1 MQNLYQL
8 YNIFLKQMTLKYLHR
23 AVLLLLWVLAFSS
36 CLNSS
41 ESEFE
46 FSHDAQIYSFSMESK
61 KDTTK
66 VLPGVKFTIDQLNSL
81 IFNQD
86 SLPYLFDVDSIS
98 LKVSGKTSYS
108 FSKIVINLQNG
119 DSTYLWNGE
128 DSVAFKRLESI
139 ETTAEDG
146 ITTRKY
152 RIKVNIHQQNPN
164 LLNWSRITQNHLIG
178 PVESQKSIL
187 HEGKF
192 ITYYKSGDM
201 IKAST
206 SPSTNGKEW
215 TPVTVSGLPA
225 TIRVNTLL
233 SATNGNTS
241 TIYALD
247 ADSTVYSSTDG
258 LIWNRINSGY
268 PVVAIYGI
276 LPSLSGEMAVLTAI
290 NDEGILKFALTNDFV
305 SFSLKEALPADDTF
319 PVADFTST
327 SMENPAVHSAKYII
341 LAGGKEKNNIAN
353 NKLWIIQEKE
363 GKITL
368 LSETSTV
375 PLQVSQLFVYDAKV
389 YLMTYETGK
398 NRLYYSERY
407 GLDWISAGT
416 EQELPDTFT
425 GRIGA
430 SVITDSNNFIWIFG
444 GESGAQVP
452 IADVWRGRL
461 NKLAK

>member
-66 VLPGVKFTIDQLNSL
+66 VLPGVKFTIDQLNNL

-341 LAGGKEKNNIAN
+341 LAGRKDNI
-353 NKLWIIQEKE
+353 LWIIQEKE